1 MRQLVVIYN
10 SKGLVSHR
18 KMKYL
23 IDKRIVYARNPV
35 TDKPTATY
43 DWGMYYEEG
52 THQCYE
58 LFKSKAKINTYKSL
72 KWHALVLWYLNP
84 NLTKKQFTNLVEFI
98 ANKDNNFVTFSI
110 SLSILKQIIEE
121 VYNMDLEAPPKNKL
135 RKVIF
140 KYGCGLSTSEK
151 LSIVGSLMGRSKK
164 ISESD
169 IYEAM
174 LVIHDNGEK
183 ISIAKLAKLLN
194 VSTRTVY
201 RCMSYDLNR
210 EKDLLNNEK
219 V

>member
-1 MRQLVVIYN
+1 
-10 SKGLVSHR
+10 
-18 KMKYL
+18 MKYL
-23 IDKRIVYARNPV
+23 IDKRIIYARNPV
-35 TDKPTATY
+35 QDKPTAIY
-43 DWGMYYEEG
+43 DWGMYFENGTYE
-52 THQCYE
+52 CYE

-84 NLTKKQFTNLVEFI
+84 QLTKDQLTNIVAYI
-98 ANKDNNFVTFSI
+98 ADKKNNFVTFSI
-110 SLSILKQIIEE
+110 SLEALYSIIDE
-121 VYNMDLEAPPKNKL
+121 VYMMDLEKPPKNKL
-135 RKVIF
+135 RKIIF
-140 KYGCGLSTSEK
+140 KYGCGLNTNEK

-174 LVIHDNGEK
+174 IAINDANEK
-183 ISIAKLAKLLN
+183 ISIIKIAKLLK

-201 RCMSYDLNR
+201 RSMTYDLNR

>member
-1 MRQLVVIYN
+1 
-10 SKGLVSHR
+10 
-18 KMKYL
+18 MKYL
-23 IDKRIVYARNPV
+23 IDKRIIYARNPIE
-35 TDKPTATY
+35 DKPTATY
-43 DWGMYYEEG
+43 DWGMYYEGG
-52 THQCYE
+52 TYECYE

-84 NLTKKQFTNLVEFI
+84 QLNKKEFTNLVEFI

-110 SLSILKQIIEE
+110 SLGVLKQIIDE
-121 VYNMDLEAPPKNKL
+121 VYLMDLEQPPKNKL

-164 ISESD
+164 ISQSD

-174 LVIHDNGEK
+174 LATHDNGEK
-183 ISIAKLAKLLN
+183 ISIAKIAKLLN

-201 RCMSYDLNR
+201 RCMSSDLNR